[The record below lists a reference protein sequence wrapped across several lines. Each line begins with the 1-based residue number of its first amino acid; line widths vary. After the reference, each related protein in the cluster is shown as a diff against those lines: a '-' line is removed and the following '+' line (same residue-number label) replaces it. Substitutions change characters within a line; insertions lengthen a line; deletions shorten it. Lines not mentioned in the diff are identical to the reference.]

1 MAFRGWK
8 AEAIEFYEG
17 LEADNSRAYWQVHK
31 ADYEALVQNPMQE
44 LLAELA
50 DEFGEGNIF
59 RPYRDVRFS
68 ADKSPYKTN
77 IAAMVGGIGYV
88 QFSADG
94 LAAGSG
100 YWMMASDQLD
110 RYRRA
115 AADDVTGPAVSAIAA
130 KAAKAGMQV
139 TAHESLK
146 SAPRGYP
153 KDHPRIELLRLKGL
167 ITWREWPVAAW
178 MGTAKAKDRVV
189 GFLRDSAPLRAWLD
203 DHVGASTLPPPER

>member
-17 LEADNSRAYWQVHK
+17 LEADNSRTYWQAHK
-31 ADYEALVQNPMQE
+31 ADYEALVLQPMQD

-50 DEFGEGNIF
+50 DDFGEGNIF

-77 IAAMVGGIGYV
+77 IAAMVGGIGYL

-115 AADDVTGPAVSAIAA
+115 VADDVTGPAVSAIAA
-130 KAAKAGMQV
+130 KAAKAGLQV

-167 ITWREWPVAAW
+167 VTWREWPVAAW
-178 MGTAKAKDRVV
+178 LGTAKAKDRVV

>member
-17 LEADNSRAYWQVHK
+17 LEADNSRAYWQAHK
-31 ADYEALVQNPMQE
+31 ADYEALVLNPMQE